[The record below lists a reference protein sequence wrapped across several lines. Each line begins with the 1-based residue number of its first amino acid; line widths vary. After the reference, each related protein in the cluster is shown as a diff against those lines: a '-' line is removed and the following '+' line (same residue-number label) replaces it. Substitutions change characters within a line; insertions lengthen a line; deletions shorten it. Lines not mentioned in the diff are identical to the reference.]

1 MSPMYI
7 GVGAVTV
14 LVLSQ
19 LAVLGPAL
27 RASLIPPSL
36 ATRGL

>member
-1 MSPMYI
+1 MYI
-7 GVGAVTV
+7 GIGAITV